1 MPRSILDTSVANPDK
16 RKWNDPFLM
25 YAKNYIPDDW
35 YEALEF
41 AMYVATQNP
50 EYVQA
55 LTRIV
60 AHFIT
65 DVAFEEEGG
74 YDEQNQFKEYLL
86 TTLGLFEALRQAG
99 LEMGIYGNS
108 FFRIHYPFHRFLVDR
123 RNGFKQIPISTFPEH
138 MIHYN
143 YKDMT
148 FTVPDPDPKF
158 GDRPLQDR
166 PTVNLEF
173 SDRRTNRK
181 EEIRLR
187 SLNPRRMRL
196 SMNYISGHM
205 EYVYSF
211 EEFFTAAIKRGDEL
225 NQVLETPREM
235 LEAISK
241 DMDFKFGEGKIF
253 HFKSPFISG
262 ISNNGWGIP
271 PILLHYSTLHNLQTL
286 RCINEAVARDYILP
300 IRILSPSQSISG
312 GGSDVMSATNLQIW
326 KGAMQNIV
334 SKKRQNPDM
343 LFTAPFPVAYQEVGA
358 NGRALAP
365 TDLIAAE
372 RDTLF
377 DSMGLPAELFKASL
391 AAPEVPT
398 ALRLFETANIHI
410 PRAFNRFVQ
419 WVVNEVCDYVST
431 KRLKAKLLA
440 PTIADDMEKKHVLLQ
455 LAAGGEIS
463 RATAYKYIHVDD
475 PVEEQRRRA
484 KEDIKIQE
492 IKEEENQ
499 KAERKAT
506 MGSGD
511 QIVSAIAEAQAQ
523 AEGLPPDAGSGG
535 GGAPPPPGA
544 PVQQPSGAEL
554 TPLDLDQQAQD
565 QAQQMAQM
573 DNSQRRQALMT
584 LRSTNPTL
592 YALVKQ
598 KLEEMRAQ
606 GASQGRAQATAH

>member
-1 MPRSILDTSVANPDK
+1 MPRTILDTSVSNPDK

-25 YAKNYIPDDW
+25 YAHNYIPDDW
-35 YEALEF
+35 YSALEF

-50 EYVQA
+50 SYVQA

-65 DVAFEEEGG
+65 DVAFEEKGG
-74 YDEQNQFKEYLL
+74 YDEQNEFKDYLL

-99 LEMGIYGNS
+99 MEMGIYGNS
-108 FFRIHYPFHRFLVDR
+108 FFRIHYPFRRFLVDR
-123 RNGFKQIPISTFPEH
+123 RHGYQQIRIDSFPEH

-148 FTVPDPDPKF
+148 FTVPDPSPEFAKTPMPERPKI
-158 GDRPLQDR
+158 D
-166 PTVNLEF
+166 LEF
-173 SDRRTNRK
+173 IDRRSNHK
-181 EEIRLR
+181 EGIRLR
-187 SLNPRRMRL
+187 ALNPRRMRL

-225 NQVLETPREM
+225 NQVIETPREM

-271 PILLHYSTLHNLQTL
+271 PILLHYTTLHNMQTL

-334 SKKRQNPDM
+334 NKKRQKPDM
-343 LFTAPFPVAYQEVGA
+343 IFTAPFPVAYQEVGA
-358 NGRALAP
+358 GGRALAP
-365 TDLIAAE
+365 VDLIKAE
-372 RDTLF
+372 TDNLF

-410 PRAFNRFVQ
+410 PRSFNRFVQ
-419 WVVNEVCDYVST
+419 WVVNEICDYVST

-511 QIVSAIAEAQAQ
+511 QIVSAMAEAQAQ
-523 AEGLPPDAGSGG
+523 AEAGPPPDAGGG
-535 GGAPPPPGA
+535 GGGGGA

-554 TPLDLDQQAQD
+554 TPLDIQQQAEE
-565 QAQQMAQM
+565 QAQQLAQM
-573 DNSQRRQALMT
+573 DNSGRRQALMT
-584 LRSTNPTL
+584 LRGTNPTL

>member
-1 MPRSILDTSVANPDK
+1 MARSILDTSVTTQD

-25 YAKNYIPDDW
+25 YAHNYVPDDW
-35 YEALEF
+35 YAALEF

-50 EYVQA
+50 EYVPA

-65 DVAFEEEGG
+65 DIAFDGDG
-74 YDEQNQFKEYLL
+74 DFDEQEDFKDYLL
-86 TTLGLFEALRQAG
+86 TSLGLFEALRQAG

-108 FFRIHYPFHRFLVDR
+108 FFRIHYPFRRYLIDR
-123 RNGFKQIPISTFPEH
+123 RHGYKQIQLASIPPQLVK
-138 MIHYN
+138 YN
-143 YKDMT
+143 YKNMT
-148 FTVPDPDPKF
+148 FNVPDPDASLGDKSWA
-158 GDRPLQDR
+158 DRPRID
-166 PTVNLEF
+166 LEF
-173 SDRRTNRK
+173 SDRRVNQK
-181 EEIRLR
+181 EGIRLR
-187 SLNPRRMRL
+187 ALNPRRMRL
-196 SMNYISGHM
+196 AMNYVSGHM

-211 EEFFTAAIKRGDEL
+211 EEFFLAAIKRGDEIH
-225 NQVLETPREM
+225 QVLETPREM

-241 DMDFKFGEGKIF
+241 DMDFKFNDGKIF

-262 ISNNGWGIP
+262 ISNNGWGVP
-271 PILLHYSTLHNLQTL
+271 PILLHYPTLHNLQTL

-334 SKKRQNPDM
+334 AKKRQNPDM
-343 LFTAPFPVAYQEVGA
+343 LFTAPFPVAYQEVGG

-365 TDLIAAE
+365 VELIEATKA
-372 RDTLF
+372 TLF
-377 DSMGLPAELFKASL
+377 DSMGLPNELFKASL

-419 WVVNEVCDYVST
+419 WVVTEICDYLST
-431 KRLKAKLLA
+431 KRLHARLLA
-440 PTIADDMEKKHVLLQ
+440 PKIADDMEKKNVLLQ
-455 LAAGGEIS
+455 LASGGLIS
-463 RATAYKYIHVDD
+463 YTTAFKALNIDD
-475 PVEEQRRRA
+475 PIEERRRRA
-484 KEDIKIQE
+484 KEDIRIQE
-492 IKEEENQ
+492 IQEEENM

-511 QIVSAIAEAQAQ
+511 QIVGAMAEAMAQ
-523 AEGLPPDAGSGG
+523 QEGGGAPPPGGG

-554 TPLDLDQQAQD
+554 TPLDIDQQAD
-565 QAQQMAQM
+565 EQAQQMAQM
-573 DNSQRRQALMT
+573 DNSQRRQALNQ
-584 LRSTNPTL
+584 LRATNPTL